1 VPRVGVPRVG
11 VPRVGAIGYLEVP
24 TLEVPMGWLDAYRS
38 KLCTAE
44 EAVSGLKPG
53 DVVYMGGN
61 AATPRVLA
69 RALAERAAQV
79 PGLTV
84 GHVLLLGED
93 PFAEAKTRG
102 LIRHLS
108 WFVGPADRVA
118 VQEGR
123 ARYVPCHL
131 SEIPKLIRASRPPLD
146 AALLMTS
153 PPDRHGFFS
162 LGVEVMASLA
172 AAEAAR
178 QVIVQVNPQ
187 MPRVLGNSFLHIS
200 QVHRVIEAEEPLPEL
215 PPPSIGEVE
224 TAIARYLVPLVP
236 EGATLQLGIGAI
248 PDAVISLLEGRDD
261 LGIHSEMISDGV
273 MRAVEAGTVT
283 GRFKTRHR
291 RKVVT
296 TFALG
301 TRELYRWL
309 HENPVVEAHPC
320 DHTNDIVVASE
331 NDRLIAINSAI
342 SVDLTGQINS
352 DSIGGRIYSGV
363 GGQVDFMRAAHRS
376 KGGRPVIAIPSTAQ
390 GGTRS
395 RIVATLAQG
404 AGVVTS
410 RADVHT
416 VVTEYGVAE
425 LWGRS
430 LPARAEALIQIAH
443 PRFRDELARQAGLCA

>member
-1 VPRVGVPRVG
+1 MVWQD
-11 VPRVGAIGYLEVP
+11 E
-24 TLEVPMGWLDAYRS
+24 YRS
-38 KLCTAE
+38 KLCTPE
-44 EAVSGLKPG
+44 QAVADLRPG
-53 DVVYMGGN
+53 QVIYMGGN

-69 RALAERAAQV
+69 CALAARAAEV
-79 PGLTV
+79 PGLTA

-108 WFVGPADRVA
+108 WFVGPADRLA

-123 ARYVPCHL
+123 AAYVPCHL
-131 SEIPKLIRASRPPLD
+131 SEIPKLIRAGRPPLD

-162 LGVEVMASLA
+162 LGVEVLASLA

-178 QVIVQVNPQ
+178 EVIIQVNPQ

-200 QVHRVIEAEEPLPEL
+200 QVHRVVEAEEMLVEL
-215 PPPSIGEVE
+215 NAAEIGDVE
-224 TAIARYLVPLVP
+224 RAIASHIVPLVP
-236 EGATLQLGIGAI
+236 RGATLQLGIGAI

-301 TRELYRWL
+301 THALYRWL
-309 HENPVVEAHPC
+309 HENAMVEAHPC

-331 NDRLIAINSAI
+331 NERLIAVNSAI
-342 SVDLTGQINS
+342 SVDLSGQVNS

-363 GGQVDFMRAAHRS
+363 GGQVDFIRAAHRS
-376 KGGRPVIAIPSTAQ
+376 KGGRAIIAIPSTAS

-395 RIVATLAQG
+395 RIVATLAEG

-425 LWGRS
+425 LWGHS
-430 LPARAEALIQIAH
+430 LPARAEALIAIAH
-443 PRFRDELARQAGLCA
+443 PNFRDELARQAGMCA